1 MERGVKASTTMAYG
15 ILCLHYGVSA
25 LEGQMR
31 RSKFSNEEEGPD
43 TDSSSTE
50 RREFESRPSSQYCN
64 KVTVWKSPIKKKYIY
79 TCRYIFDWLSKW
91 VKYFI
96 DWWSEWLEY
105 WLIERVVEYLIDWS
119 INWYKFL
126 IDWASKW
133 LNIWL
138 IERVVWI
145 LIDWA
150 SGWIFDLLI
159 NWYTFLIHWASG
171 LSIWMINRVV

>member
-1 MERGVKASTTMAYG
+1 MAFLLWKVKRG
-15 ILCLHYGVSA
+15 
-25 LEGQMR
+25 GQ
-31 RSKFSNEEEGPD
+31 
-43 TDSSSTE
+43 SSPMKKTGLTACSTE

-64 KVTVWKSPIKKKYIY
+64 KVTVWKSPIKKIYIY